1 MSKQKG
7 NQMPVKPNDKWA
19 RGNNSAYTFMA
30 DNIPRLTTYQEAMIH
45 FNAVKPFSKGASKG
59 KKPLGLNRRYDRTQ
73 IRIDAPT
80 HDTENFRDDN
90 PIVIKYYETDI
101 AIYHQHGSF
110 TFSVGDWNTISTVQV
125 LQELLGVGKFAR
137 RNGKAY
143 YFDGMGHAYRIGKKL
158 YVSADG
164 TVSTEDMKN
173 ETRHVVN
180 KQAMKEMKERFA
192 VFIDYAKMV
201 NSLTLGGKGIGMD
214 LCRGDYTPNNYQPR
228 SGKYVLTTDTTR
240 MNYHTKATAYIRNQF
255 FDQVL
260 DAMKIADETKRMEA
274 MLPLVEFLS
283 FCASTDYQS
292 QGLPNGDREYVWK
305 MDNRR
310 LAYFFFELVK
320 FQYQKE
326 VLTLEEVPI
335 GTIQHDSNK
344 KYREYSTE
352 ACL

>member
-1 MSKQKG
+1 
-7 NQMPVKPNDKWA
+7 MPVKPNDKWA
-19 RGNNSAYTFMA
+19 RGNNSAYCFMA
-30 DNIPRLTTYQEAMIH
+30 DNIPRLNTYQEALIH
-45 FNAVKPFSKGASKG
+45 FNAVKPFSKGANKG
-59 KKPLGLNRRYDRTQ
+59 LKPLGLNRKYDRTQ
-73 IRIDAPT
+73 IRMGERVEGQYTDSGDYIRED
-80 HDTENFRDDN
+80 H
-90 PIVIKYYETDI
+90 PIIIKYYQTDI
-101 AIYHQHGSF
+101 AIYHSHGGY
-110 TFSVGDWNTISTVQV
+110 TFSMGGYDSISTVQV
-125 LQELLGVGKFAR
+125 LQELLGVDKFAR

-143 YFDGMGHAYRIGKKL
+143 YFDGIGHAFLIGNKL
-158 YVSADG
+158 YVSSDG
-164 TVSTEDMKN
+164 TVSTEDMQN

-214 LCRGDYTPNNYQPR
+214 LCRGNYTPNNYQPR
-228 SGKYVLTTDTTR
+228 SGKYILTTDTTR
-240 MNYHTKATAYIRNQF
+240 MNYHTKDTAHIRNQF

-260 DAMKIADETKRMEA
+260 DAMKIADDTKRMEE

-283 FCASTDYQS
+283 FSATTDYQS
-292 QGLPNGDREYVWK
+292 QGLPNGDRDYTWK
-305 MDNRR
+305 MDNKR
-310 LAYFFFELVK
+310 LTYFFFELVK